1 MIFNVVFFVVLTS
14 VLVQGSA
21 IPFFARRLGVDA
33 PQVSLP
39 EPPDAVTRTAEW
51 EPLVKLK
58 VLSGSAGDGKQI
70 ADLNLPDDTWIAV
83 LRREGHPIRP
93 GGSTVLKG
101 GDRLSVQSSGPS
113 LDLLRSLVEKKEI
126 ASDDNQP
133 EQYVVQPD
141 E

>member
-1 MIFNVVFFVVLTS
+1 M
-14 VLVQGSA
+14 
-21 IPFFARRLGVDA
+21 
-33 PQVSLP
+33 
-39 EPPDAVTRTAEW
+39 
-51 EPLVKLK
+51 
-58 VLSGSAGDGKQI
+58 
-70 ADLNLPDDTWIAV
+70 
-83 LRREGHPIRP
+83 
-93 GGSTVLKG
+93 KG